1 MLISFSLCYP
11 SSNQTRRLSLFP
23 PLYLSLIF
31 LYYSKLRTTT
41 TTHQKKANVEAKNQR
56 KTNSLLL
63 ILMAVEARHMNLFPP
78 QLITNRDFIKT
89 NQGSGNIYNTHMD
102 SSVPLVDTMQEASQL
117 FPLYNQSLI
126 CDPNISAKT
135 SINKADS
142 GLTYN
147 MNIPVSAPRKR
158 TRDSSFINGFD
169 SYPVS
174 QKNKFSNVSS
184 VLDDDIFSQI
194 QQQQQEIDRFISEHT
209 EKVRLELEERRK
221 RQSRMLIT
229 AIQEAVMKKLKEKDE
244 EIERMGKLNWVLQE
258 RVKSL
263 YVENQLW
270 RDLAQTNEATANSLR
285 TNLEQVLAHV
295 SEERH
300 VSGGGGG
307 AAAAALADDAES
319 SCGSNDEGW
328 RKVVVPPQQPQG
340 SRGGGGV
347 QDKAVLVLGNSNTNN
362 RKCRKCGEK
371 ESSVLLLPC
380 RHLCLCTMCGSTLIG
395 TCPVCDSVTNASVHV
410 NMS

>member
-1 MLISFSLCYP
+1 
-11 SSNQTRRLSLFP
+11 
-23 PLYLSLIF
+23 
-31 LYYSKLRTTT
+31 
-41 TTHQKKANVEAKNQR
+41 
-56 KTNSLLL
+56 
-63 ILMAVEARHMNLFPP
+63 MAVEAPHMNLFPP
-78 QLITNRDFIKT
+78 QLIASRDFIKT
-89 NQGSGNIYNTHMD
+89 TQASGNMYNTQMD
-102 SSVPLVDTMQEASQL
+102 SCVPLVDTMQEASQL
-117 FPLYNQSLI
+117 FPLYHQQQPVV
-126 CDPNISAKT
+126 CDPIISAKT

-147 MNIPVSAPRKR
+147 MNNNNIPVVSAPRKR
-158 TRDSSFINGFD
+158 PRDSFINNGFH
-169 SYPVS
+169 SYTVP
-174 QKNKFSNVSS
+174 QKNKFSSL
-184 VLDDDIFSQI
+184 LDDDVFSQI
-194 QQQQQEIDRFISEHT
+194 QQQQQEIDRFIAEHT

-221 RQSRMLIT
+221 RQSRMFIT
-229 AIQEAVMKKLKEKDE
+229 TIQEGVMRKLKEKDE
-244 EIERMGKLNWVLQE
+244 EIQRMGKLNWVLQE

-300 VSGGGGG
+300 ASAAVGGG

-319 SCGSNDEGW
+319 SCGSSDEGW
-328 RKVVVPPQQPQG
+328 RKVVPPQPQG
-340 SRGGGGV
+340 QQGVGGSGA
-347 QDKAVLVLGNSNTNN
+347 QDKAAVVVNNN

-380 RHLCLCTMCGSTLIG
+380 RHLCLCTMCGSTLVG
-395 TCPVCDSVTNASVHV
+395 TCPVCDSLTNASVHV

>member
-1 MLISFSLCYP
+1 
-11 SSNQTRRLSLFP
+11 
-23 PLYLSLIF
+23 
-31 LYYSKLRTTT
+31 
-41 TTHQKKANVEAKNQR
+41 
-56 KTNSLLL
+56 
-63 ILMAVEARHMNLFPP
+63 MAVEARHMNLFPP
-78 QLITNRDFIKT
+78 QLITNSSDFIKT
-89 NQGSGNIYNTHMD
+89 NQGSGNIYNTQMD
-102 SSVPLVDTMQEASQL
+102 SCVPLVDAMQEASQL
-117 FPLYNQSLI
+117 FPLYQSLV
-126 CDPNISAKT
+126 CDPTSAKT

-147 MNIPVSAPRKR
+147 IPVSAPRKR
-158 TRDSSFINGFD
+158 PRDSFINGFD

-174 QKNKFSNVSS
+174 QKNKISGVSS
-184 VLDDDIFSQI
+184 VLDDDILSQI
-194 QQQQQEIDRFISEHT
+194 QQQQQEIDRFIAEHT

-229 AIQEAVMKKLKEKDE
+229 AIQEGVMKKLKEKDE
-244 EIERMGKLNWVLQE
+244 EIQRMGKLNWVLQE

-300 VSGGGGG
+300 VSGG
-307 AAAAALADDAES
+307 AAALADDAES
-319 SCGSNDEGW
+319 SCGSSDEGW
-328 RKVVVPPQQPQG
+328 RKVVPPQPQG
-340 SRGGGGV
+340 RGGGL
-347 QDKAVLVLGNSNTNN
+347 QDKAVVGHN

-380 RHLCLCTMCGSTLIG
+380 RHLCLCTMCGSTLVG

>member
-1 MLISFSLCYP
+1 
-11 SSNQTRRLSLFP
+11 
-23 PLYLSLIF
+23 
-31 LYYSKLRTTT
+31 
-41 TTHQKKANVEAKNQR
+41 
-56 KTNSLLL
+56 
-63 ILMAVEARHMNLFPP
+63 MAVEARHMNLFPP

-89 NQGSGNIYNTHMD
+89 NQGSGNLYNTQLD
-102 SSVPLVDTMQEASQL
+102 SCVPLVDTMQDVSHL
-117 FPLYNQSLI
+117 FPLYESLV
-126 CDPNISAKT
+126 CDPISAKT

-147 MNIPVSAPRKR
+147 INIPVSAPRKR
-158 TRDSSFINGFD
+158 PRDSFNNGFD
-169 SYPVS
+169 SFRVS
-174 QKNKFSNVSS
+174 QKNKFSGVSS

-194 QQQQQEIDRFISEHT
+194 QQQQQQEIDHLIAEHT
-209 EKVRLELEERRK
+209 EKVRLELEEARK

-229 AIQEAVMKKLKEKDE
+229 VIQERVMKKLKEKDE
-244 EIERMGKLNWVLQE
+244 EIQRMGKLNWVLQE

-300 VSGGGGG
+300 VSGEG
-307 AAAAALADDAES
+307 AAALADDAES
-319 SCGSNDEGW
+319 SCGSSDEGW
-328 RKVVVPPQQPQG
+328 RKVVPPQPQG
-340 SRGGGGV
+340 RGGCDGGA
-347 QDKAVLVLGNSNTNN
+347 QDKAVLVGNN

-380 RHLCLCTMCGSTLIG
+380 RHLCICTICRSTLVG
-395 TCPVCDSVTNASVHV
+395 TCPVCDSVSNASVHV

>member
-1 MLISFSLCYP
+1 M
-11 SSNQTRRLSLFP
+11 
-23 PLYLSLIF
+23 
-31 LYYSKLRTTT
+31 
-41 TTHQKKANVEAKNQR
+41 
-56 KTNSLLL
+56 
-63 ILMAVEARHMNLFPP
+63 
-78 QLITNRDFIKT
+78 KT
-89 NQGSGNIYNTHMD
+89 NQGSIGNIYNTQMD
-102 SSVPLVDTMQEASQL
+102 SCVPLVDTMQEASQL
-117 FPLYNQSLI
+117 FPLYQSLAA
-126 CDPNISAKT
+126 CDPISAKT

-147 MNIPVSAPRKR
+147 IPVSAPRKR
-158 TRDSSFINGFD
+158 PRDSFINGFD

-174 QKNKFSNVSS
+174 QKNKFSS
-184 VLDDDIFSQI
+184 VLDDDVFSQI
-194 QQQQQEIDRFISEHT
+194 QQQQQEIDRFLAEHT
-209 EKVRLELEERRK
+209 EKVRMELEERRK

-229 AIQEAVMKKLKEKDE
+229 AIQEGVMKKLKEKDE
-244 EIERMGKLNWVLQE
+244 EIQRMGKLNWVLQE

-300 VSGGGGG
+300 VSGGGATAA

-319 SCGSNDEGW
+319 SCGSSDEGW
-328 RKVVVPPQQPQG
+328 RKVVVPPQQQG
-340 SRGGGGV
+340 RCGGESGGAA
-347 QDKAVLVLGNSNTNN
+347 QDKAVVGNN

-380 RHLCLCTMCGSTLIG
+380 RHLCLCTNCGSTLVG
-395 TCPVCDSVTNASVHV
+395 NCPVCDSVTNASVHV

>member
-1 MLISFSLCYP
+1 
-11 SSNQTRRLSLFP
+11 
-23 PLYLSLIF
+23 
-31 LYYSKLRTTT
+31 
-41 TTHQKKANVEAKNQR
+41 
-56 KTNSLLL
+56 
-63 ILMAVEARHMNLFPP
+63 MAVEARHMNIFSP
-78 QLITNRDFIKT
+78 QLITNRDFVKT
-89 NQGSGNIYNTHMD
+89 NQGSGNIYNTQMD
-102 SSVPLVDTMQEASQL
+102 SCVPFVDTMQEASQP
-117 FPLYNQSLI
+117 FPLYEPLV
-126 CDPNISAKT
+126 CDPISAKT

-158 TRDSSFINGFD
+158 PRDSFISTGFD
-169 SYPVS
+169 SYTVS
-174 QKNKFSNVSS
+174 QKNKFSTVSS

-194 QQQQQEIDRFISEHT
+194 QQQQQEIDHFIAEHT

-229 AIQEAVMKKLKEKDE
+229 AIQEGVMKKLKEKDE
-244 EIERMGKLNWVLQE
+244 EIQRMGKLNWVLQE

-295 SEERH
+295 GDERH
-300 VSGGGGG
+300 VSGGG
-307 AAAAALADDAES
+307 ATALADDAES
-319 SCGSNDEGW
+319 SCGSSDEGW
-328 RKVVVPPQQPQG
+328 RKVVPPQPQG
-340 SRGGGGV
+340 RCSGVDSGGRDGGGS
-347 QDKAVLVLGNSNTNN
+347 QDKAVAVVGNN

-371 ESSVLLLPC
+371 EPAVLLLPC
-380 RHLCLCTMCGSTLIG
+380 RHLCLCTICGSTLVG